1 LGCVTDGTAALDK
14 EGRRMDKKAK
24 VPKKAK
30 AGTASKSAGKDTA
43 KK

>member
-1 LGCVTDGTAALDK
+1 MRTARSAGAQEDA
-14 EGRRMDKKAK
+14 MDKKAK

-30 AGTASKSAGKDTA
+30 STTAGKNKADSA